1 MVGRLK
7 QTEEV
12 LNQKLVEKQEEP
24 LEKEH
29 EYIFSE
35 KDKQELEVLLRE
47 FLT

>member
-12 LNQKLVEKQEEP
+12 LNQKLVENTVKEQEVS
-24 LEKEH
+24 KGS
-29 EYIFSE
+29 IFSE
-35 KDKQELEVLLRE
+35 KEKQELENLLRE